1 MKKIAMSLL
10 CAGLVASSGLQ
21 AQTPPAPQGA
31 APASSGAGASSFAA
45 GSLGQIGIIAG
56 TVLGGLVV
64 AGVANS
70 SGEIV
75 THNPGP
81 GPGPTPEPECTGSDQ
96 LIDGVCYGQSTTTSV
111 TVTGAG
117 TATSTVTFTVP
128 VTVTYLPSVA
138 S

>member
-21 AQTPPAPQGA
+21 AQTPPSGGGVQSAAVGQGA
-31 APASSGAGASSFAA
+31 QGLASGLLIGPAAAGAIVA
-45 GSLGQIGIIAG
+45 
-56 TVLGGLVV
+56 GLVV
-64 AGVANS
+64 ASVANT
-70 SGEIV
+70 GGGTVITPPV
-75 THNPGP
+75 TP
-81 GPGPTPEPECTGSDQ
+81 PGPTPEPECTGSDQ

-111 TVTGAG
+111 TVSGTG

-128 VTVTYLPSVA
+128 VVVTYLPSVA

>member
-21 AQTPPAPQGA
+21 AQGA
-31 APASSGAGASSFAA
+31 APAASGSNASSFSFGSMNKSAVIMGGVVGGILVGAIANA
-45 GSLGQIGIIAG
+45 GGEVVTVTPG
-56 TVLGGLVV
+56 TD
-64 AGVANS
+64 
-70 SGEIV
+70 
-75 THNPGP
+75 PDP
-81 GPGPTPEPECTGSDQ
+81 DPECTGSDQ

-111 TVTGAG
+111 TVSGTG

-128 VTVTYLPSVA
+128 VVVTYLPSVA